1 MGPYAGTVP
10 GPPTTYEQL
19 FENNR
24 RWVEQSLAADAE
36 HFERLARGQAP
47 RYYFIGCSDSRV
59 NPSAITGA
67 RAGEM
72 FIHRNI
78 ANLVVATD
86 MNLMSG
92 LQYAI
97 EVLEVEHVIVCGHYA
112 CGGIRAAVDGQRHGL
127 IDTWLRSIKD
137 VYRLHREELDAIT
150 DDEQRHQRLVEL
162 NVREQVFN
170 LCATDVVQQR
180 WPERTGAHVHGWVF
194 DIRTG
199 LLRDLHVDP
208 AADLAASAVYRYDDV

>member
-1 MGPYAGTVP
+1 MP

-19 FENNR
+19 FENNQL
-24 RWVEQSLAADAE
+24 WVERSLAADPD

-59 NPSAITGA
+59 NPNEITGS

-78 ANLVVATD
+78 ANVVVPTD
-86 MNLMSG
+86 MSVMSG

-112 CGGIRAAVDGQRHGL
+112 CGGVRAAVDGQRHGL
-127 IDTWLRSIKD
+127 IDTWLHAIKD
-137 VYRLHREELDAIT
+137 VYRLHRHELDAIG
-150 DDEQRHQRLVEL
+150 DPEARHRRLVEL
-162 NVREQVFN
+162 NVREQVLN
-170 LCATDVVQQR
+170 ICATDVVQQR
-180 WPERTGAHVHGWVF
+180 WSERRGAHVHGWVY
-194 DIRTG
+194 DIREG
-199 LLRDLHVDP
+199 VLRDLGIDP
-208 AADLAASAVYRYDDV
+208 DEALAESSVYLYDDV